1 MRKQIAGLV
10 GLAVVLMLAGCG
22 KSLTFAPDLG
32 IDLSQF
38 HETQTGLYIQDVTVG
53 TGLEAMS
60 GDTVFID
67 YTAYFVNGVKL
78 DSTEGRN
85 PFRFVIGDGTVI
97 LGVNEGVTGM
107 KVGGE
112 RKLVIPPDL
121 GYGYSDIQSDSTAI
135 PGGSTLV
142 YDITLV
148 GVHPPKATTG

>member
-1 MRKQIAGLV
+1 MQKHLIGPAGLA
-10 GLAVVLMLAGCG
+10 LALLLAACG
-22 KSLTFAPDLG
+22 QSLTFAPELG

-38 HETQTGLYIQDVTVG
+38 HQTQTGLYIKDITVG

-85 PFRFVIGDGTVI
+85 PFRFVLDAGGVI

-112 RKLVIPPDL
+112 RELVIPPDL
-121 GYGYSDIQSDSTAI
+121 GYGYSDVQADSTWI
-135 PGGSTLV
+135 PGNSTLV

-148 GVHPPKATTG
+148 SVHRPKSTTG